1 MRLTRGRQSEFESF
15 AAAQGAGLVK
25 LAFIVCGDRER
36 AQDAA
41 QEALIRVYQRWS
53 RIDDPLAYARRTA
66 VNATRQ
72 DWRRERRTD
81 RTNAAIEELVSRQ
94 EFDHPQERL
103 LQRDALMAALDAL
116 PHAQRAV
123 IVLRYGLQLSEA
135 ETATTLDI
143 PIGTVKS
150 RVTRGL
156 RATARGSRRRAVPQ
170 PHGDHRMLNNTDLVE
185 ELHAGM
191 CERADTI
198 DAPAGLPASARR
210 IARRRTATRAAT
222 AGVPMLAA
230 AGVATV
236 LAVAGGSGHGGASV
250 PAGSAAQASAPQA
263 LSGRAEDTAYIVR
276 RVSAKLDQAG
286 QTEVV
291 ERVSAGGNGN
301 PGSDAPTRLVLH
313 RPADRQLLQLQPADL
328 AERDRRLRA
337 VHRRHPGR
345 QPDEIPVDQPQ
356 PCPAGVR
363 RPDERRAG

>member
-1 MRLTRGRQSEFESF
+1 M
-15 AAAQGAGLVK
+15 
-25 LAFIVCGDRER
+25 
-36 AQDAA
+36 
-41 QEALIRVYQRWS
+41 YQRWS

-156 RATARGSRRRAVPQ
+156 ARLREVLDAEPFLNPTEPPHAEQHRPRRR
-170 PHGDHRMLNNTDLVE
+170 
-185 ELHAGM
+185 LHAGM

-198 DAPAGLPASARR
+198 DAPAGLSASARR

-230 AGVATV
+230 TGVATV
-236 LAVAGGSGHGGASV
+236 LAVGGGSGHGGASI
-250 PAGSAAQASAPQA
+250 PRGLGWAGLGAAGPV
-263 LSGRAEDTAYIVR
+263 GPR
-276 RVSAKLDQAG
+276 RG
-286 QTEVV
+286 
-291 ERVSAGGNGN
+291 
-301 PGSDAPTRLVLH
+301 H
-313 RPADRQLLQLQPADL
+313 R
-328 AERDRRLRA
+328 
-337 VHRRHPGR
+337 VHRAPGHR
-345 QPDEIPVDQPQ
+345 Q
-356 PCPAGVR
+356 A
-363 RPDERRAG
+363 